1 MALFFNM
8 LIHYLKTAWRNIRA
22 HWVYSLLSICC
33 LAIGTAMFSALYYG
47 INYDDFFENRLP
59 GHKRSW
65 FVYMTMPENRSK
77 GDHPER
83 VYRQQLPYHDYKTL
97 LDMPEIESVSVS
109 GGMSIHLSFSDS
121 EKVYGVGPVLGVY
134 VNGDYYKY
142 QKLTLL
148 YGDRVPQNENEIVV
162 SESLLKRMG
171 YDKDISQC
179 LVKTETYR
187 AGIDYQIVN
196 VVRDDKWRRSLGYD
210 VFLSTQDWKIQ
221 SIPFY
226 DVDVILKEGADV
238 NDINDR
244 LSVTLVD
251 DDEGNKKILQL
262 SRFEENPNDRM
273 EKALLSILSILVL
286 VIAVTNYLKHIV
298 MVLKQHNRA
307 NIIRYSLGA
316 RQGSLTFMLIA
327 EVVIILFLSLAIAQ
341 YITFLV
347 CTWINQ
353 SVYLGER
360 YFHLT
365 DLCRLNTWAIVAI
378 AVISIAV
385 CRVAV
390 YGQNKVLKNRIV
402 VFQRERKVFKYIIIG
417 IETSVAVLALA
428 SVINIE
434 VTAPRPYNP
443 LPKSESSRTFFI
455 ETEEGDSYTDNQREF
470 CKIVSHLPQVEDMV
484 SSESDW
490 NGAHVDQYKVQ
501 DRTEWLFV
509 KGYDIRYFDFFNI
522 PIEWL
527 DPTHPSSGYL
537 IDRRTYERYMRDGV
551 DLSSISSTSYNT
563 VTPVNITGVYEHY
576 MLGDPYVIGGDVGG
590 LFKYNPISEYYTN
603 FFVRF
608 REGVSQSE
616 AENMLRKAWNEAN
629 PSSMED
635 IKIRPIPKYTD
646 DEYRFTSLGFQVGGI
661 VCILLVILSV
671 TSSISAETNVRR
683 KEVALRKI
691 NGAKAS
697 NIMALFIK
705 PYCIILAVAFPIGIL
720 ASLALEGY
728 SRPFVWI
735 AFVTLVVIAIIVA
748 LSVWGKIRA
757 IMQTNPADV
766 IKSE

>member
-1 MALFFNM
+1 M
-8 LIHYLKTAWRNIRA
+8 ISHYLRTAFRNIRKN
-22 HWVYSLLSICC
+22 WVYSILSICC
-33 LAIGTAMFSALYYG
+33 LAIGTAMFSVLFYG

-59 GHKRSW
+59 GHNRSW
-65 FVYMTMPENRSK
+65 FVYMTIPENRSK

-83 VYRQQLPYHDYKTL
+83 IYRQQLPYHDYKTL

-109 GGMSIHLSFSDS
+109 GGMSTHLSFSDS
-121 EKVYGVGPVLGVY
+121 VKIYGMGPVQGVY
-134 VNGDYYKY
+134 VNEDYYKCR
-142 QKLTLL
+142 KLSFL

-162 SESLLKRMG
+162 SESLLKRIG

-187 AGIDYQIVN
+187 TGRDYQIVN
-196 VVRDDKWRRSLGYD
+196 VVRDDKWSRRFGYD
-210 VFLSTQDWKIQ
+210 VFFGTQDWQIQ

-244 LSVTLVD
+244 LSVTFVD

-262 SRFEENPNDRM
+262 ARFEENPNDRM

-298 MVLKQHNRA
+298 MVLKQRNRA

-316 RQGSLTFMLIA
+316 RQGSLTLMLIA
-327 EVVIILFLSLAIAQ
+327 EVVIILLLSLAIAQ

-353 SVYLGER
+353 SVYMGEQ
-360 YFHLT
+360 YFHLA
-365 DLCRLNTWAIVAI
+365 DLFRLNTWAIVAT

-390 YGQNKVLKNRIV
+390 YGQNKILKNRIV
-402 VFQRERKVFKYIIIG
+402 VFQRERKVFKYIIIS

-428 SVINIE
+428 SVIYIE

-443 LPKSESSRTFFI
+443 LPKSESSRTYFV
-455 ETEEGDSYTDNQREF
+455 ETEEGDSYTDNQQTF
-470 CKIVSHLPQVEDMV
+470 CNMVRHLPQIEDMV
-484 SSESDW
+484 PSERDW
-490 NGAHVDQYKVQ
+490 NGAHVDQFNVQ
-501 DRTEWLFV
+501 GRMEWLFV

-527 DPTHPSSGYL
+527 DATHPSSGYL

-551 DLSSISSTSYNT
+551 DLNSISSTSYNT

-576 MLGDPYVIGGDVGG
+576 LLGDPYVIGGDVGG

-616 AENMLRKAWNEAN
+616 AEALLHNAWNEAV

-646 DEYRFTSLGFQVGGI
+646 DEYRFAALGFQIGGI

-691 NGAKAS
+691 NGAKGR

-705 PYCIILAVAFPIGIL
+705 PYCIILSVAFPIGIL

-735 AFVTLVVIAIIVA
+735 APVTLVVIAMIVA
-748 LSVWGKIRA
+748 LSVWGKIRG
-757 IMQTNPADV
+757 IMRTNPADV